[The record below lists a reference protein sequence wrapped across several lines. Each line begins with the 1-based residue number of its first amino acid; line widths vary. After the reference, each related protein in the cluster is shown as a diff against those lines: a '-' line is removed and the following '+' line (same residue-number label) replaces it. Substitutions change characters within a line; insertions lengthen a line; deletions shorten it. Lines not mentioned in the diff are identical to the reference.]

1 MVHIH
6 KVSNEFYT
14 FKPLKIELQHIS
26 KRFDEQVIL
35 HDINQVFEYASISAI
50 LGANGAGKST
60 LLQII
65 AGQMSPSKGKVLYQH
80 NAVNIE
86 ADKLYTHL
94 SYCAPYLELI
104 EEMTLL
110 EFLAYHF
117 SFKKALIPIEDMM
130 KYIGL
135 EAAKNK
141 MIEKFSSGMKQRVK
155 LAQAIF
161 SDTSLLILDEPCSNL
176 DVKGIS
182 LFEQMIHEFK
192 RDRTIIIASNDP
204 QEYACCEQFIQL
216 DNLNH
221 HKPSHVER

>member
-1 MVHIH
+1 M
-6 KVSNEFYT
+6 
-14 FKPLKIELQHIS
+14 KIELQHIS

-35 HDINQVFEYASISAI
+35 NDISYSFENASISAI
-50 LGANGAGKST
+50 LGANGSGKST

-65 AGQMSPSKGKVLYQH
+65 SGQMSPSKGKVLYHQE
-80 NAVNIE
+80 AAQIE
-86 ADKLYTHL
+86 ADNLYMHL

-110 EFLAYHF
+110 EFLTFHF
-117 SFKKALIPIEDMM
+117 SFKKALIPIDDMI

-135 EAAKNK
+135 EEAKNK

-176 DVKGIS
+176 DAKGIQ
-182 LFEQMIHEFK
+182 LFEQMIREFK
-192 RDRTIIIASNDP
+192 KDRTILIASNDP

-216 DNLNH
+216 DNLNQLT
-221 HKPSHVER
+221 PSHVER